1 MLRFRFAIGLLIL
14 WASFT
19 ASCTLDGPH
28 TALAQ
33 ATHEPDVIYE
43 PTPSNVVAEMLK
55 VANVTRDDVVYDLGS
70 GDGRIVIA
78 AAQAYGARGVGVDID
93 PDLVRQARENAR
105 EAGVA
110 DRVKFIQADLFETD
124 LSQATVVTLYL
135 LPGLNLRLRP
145 KLLQLKPARVSSHT
159 IFIWAI
165 GNRNGRS
172 NLAGTPSFTGSF
184 LRPAPA
190 SSDPDASESGQ
201 RRLQHSRDVQRL
213 AARPV
218 FNLMAAARAVGD
230 DESVCRRLA
239 HFGEQRKLRHS
250 H

>member
-1 MLRFRFAIGLLIL
+1 LVHKENPMLRFRFAIGLLIL

-145 KLLQLKPARVSSHT
+145 KLLQLKPGTRVVSHDFHMGDWQPERT
-159 IFIWAI
+159 LKL
-165 GNRNGRS
+165 GRH
-172 NLAGTPSFTGSF
+172 TVFYWVV
-184 LRPAPA
+184 PAP
-190 SSDPDASESGQ
+190 G
-201 RRLQHSRDVQRL
+201 
-213 AARPV
+213 ARE
-218 FNLMAAARAVGD
+218 F
-230 DESVCRRLA
+230 
-239 HFGEQRKLRHS
+239 
-250 H
+250 